1 MNQFLTT
8 GFIDSKLAF
17 KAKKEKINLTEI
29 TKLQQEL
36 KDLKDQLNNS
46 EVQELENQVEQPIV
60 ARN

>member
-29 TKLQQEL
+29 ANLKSEIKSLQN
-36 KDLKDQLNNS
+36 QLNNLES
-46 EVQELENQVEQPIV
+46 QKLENKVE
-60 ARN
+60 